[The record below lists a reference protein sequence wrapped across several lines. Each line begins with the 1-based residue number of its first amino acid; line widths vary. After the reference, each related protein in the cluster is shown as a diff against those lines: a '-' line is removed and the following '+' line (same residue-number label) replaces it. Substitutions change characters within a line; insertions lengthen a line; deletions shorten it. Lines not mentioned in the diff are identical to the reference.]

1 MLSMDETSSGSPAG
15 VVLCHGFTGSPAAMQ
30 PWADQLAAVGHSV
43 DVPLLPGHGTKWQ
56 DLNRTTWHDW
66 FAALERSV
74 LTMAERHEKVVIA
87 GLSMGG
93 CLALRAAQVHHNIV
107 SALVL
112 VNPVVSLRDAR
123 LWALPV
129 LRHLTP
135 SIQGI
140 SNDIARPGGDEI
152 AYDRTP
158 LHALHSQRK
167 LWRIVRRDL
176 PKVTQPILLFQSTTD
191 HVLDGTSVAAIRRH
205 VASERVE
212 YMQLP
217 NSYHVA
223 TLDYDAGTIFN
234 MSEDFI
240 KNVSDPQGAQHGGR
254 PK

>member
-1 MLSMDETSSGSPAG
+1 MLSMEASSKGTSTG

-30 PWADQLAAVGHSV
+30 PWANKLAAAGHGV
-43 DVPLLPGHGTKWQ
+43 DVPLLPGHATKWQ

-66 FAALERSV
+66 FGALERSV
-74 LTMAERHEKVVIA
+74 LTMAERHEHVVIA

-93 CLALRAAQVHHNIV
+93 CLALRAAQVHHNVV

-112 VNPVVSLRDAR
+112 VNPVVSLRDPR
-123 LWALPV
+123 LWALPL

-135 SIQGI
+135 SLQGI

-191 HVLDGTSVAAIRRH
+191 HVLDGTSVAAIRKH
-205 VASERVE
+205 VSSGRVE
-212 YMQLP
+212 YVQLP

-223 TLDYDAGTIFN
+223 TLDYDAETIFS
-234 MSEDFI
+234 MSEVFI
-240 KNVSDPQGAQHGGR
+240 KDVSPRRSLEGQN
-254 PK
+254 